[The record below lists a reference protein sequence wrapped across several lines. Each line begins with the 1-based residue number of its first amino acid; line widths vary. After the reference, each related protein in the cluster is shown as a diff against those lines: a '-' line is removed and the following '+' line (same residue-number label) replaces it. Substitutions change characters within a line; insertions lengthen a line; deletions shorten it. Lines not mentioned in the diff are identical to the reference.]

1 MIQRW
6 PGICIS
12 RLPPKKA
19 IGRYETV
26 FLKERR
32 IFLERFLRKCGKY
45 DFIIN
50 SEEFLIFSRPNGDI
64 EKVFSRLN
72 KIPTSS
78 MIERFRTALNI
89 NESRFDLTER
99 EMFSNQI
106 ADFLSF
112 TSKVLP
118 QLKIVKAKLRD
129 LRQTK

>member
-78 MIERFRTALNI
+78 MIERFRTALSI

-118 QLKIVKAKLRD
+118 QLKIVKSKLRD

>member
-64 EKVFSRLN
+64 EKVFSQLN

-118 QLKIVKAKLRD
+118 QLKIVKSKLRD

>member
-1 MIQRW
+1 M
-6 PGICIS
+6 
-12 RLPPKKA
+12 
-19 IGRYETV
+19 
-26 FLKERR
+26 
-32 IFLERFLRKCGKY
+32 
-45 DFIIN
+45 
-50 SEEFLIFSRPNGDI
+50 
-64 EKVFSRLN
+64 N

>member
-1 MIQRW
+1 LIQRW